1 MNLPQNDADL
11 FYKLMWG
18 LQFFVNQKLRI
29 LPEIGSLEDYIALPS
44 QKKVDVRDRL
54 WAKPSIIDDYVSQNP
69 DGLSAEDLAI
79 VKKWKGFISGNFQI
93 VRYLKGHTIFIGEGS
108 NVYAVL
114 SIVEPFQDVVH
125 GHPTPINVEAVL
137 LPFKGRIVYDGMLKM
152 YQVFWGKNIKA
163 ELNDTYMRAK
173 QNGRIIASLEPGE
186 TAPKSPQPKPRKD
199 WSHMA
204 EEFVRMSEK
213 MRGNDAV
220 ENAVLGLLR
229 ASAQMAEAVAKGS
242 RDLYEMRH
250 LGHTVWKALK
260 RVDTSLK
267 RCKT

>member
-1 MNLPQNDADL
+1 MNLPQKDADL

-18 LQFFVNQKLRI
+18 LQFFVNRQLKI
-29 LPEIGSLEDYIALPS
+29 LPEIRSLEDYIALPS
-44 QKKVDVRDRL
+44 QEKIDVRDRL
-54 WAKPSIIDDYVSQNP
+54 WAKATIIDDYVSQNP
-69 DGLSAEDLAI
+69 DGLSADDLAI
-79 VKKWKGFISGNFQI
+79 VRKWKGFISGTFQI
-93 VRYLKGHTIFIGEGS
+93 FRYLKGYTIFFGEGS
-108 NVYAVL
+108 TVYAVL
-114 SIVEPFQDVVH
+114 SIYEPFQDVLH

-137 LPFKGRIVYDGMLKM
+137 LPFKGHIVYDGMLKM
-152 YQVFWGKNIKA
+152 YPIFWGKNVRA

-173 QNGRIIASLEPGE
+173 QNGRIITTLEPSQ
-186 TAPKSPQPKPRKD
+186 TAPASPQPKPRKD
-199 WSHMA
+199 WSPMA
-204 EEFVRMSEK
+204 EEFVRMSEQ

-260 RVDTSLK
+260 RIDTSMK
-267 RCKT
+267 RAQY